1 MKSILYFFDCGCF
14 VIFIVSKHLNKSIA
28 SQPLIIL
35 LMEEYKMKKTYA
47 LFIVIILVVSSY
59 VVVATTISQQLNNYD
74 IDIKNDNEQQSI
86 SRSEENIT
94 ISFTKAPLFLG
105 VNIEIQNK
113 GLNTLEDVK
122 WSFRAKPQISGTGL
136 VYNDQIRSGTIDQL
150 DANELVT
157 IPLRPLKGQT
167 SSPFGLGLFYFNAS
181 VTTSDSFYRSSQ
193 LCWLILILM
202 INLKSTYTDIPPIE
216 AFSLYE
222 NGTFDVIIDVVGL
235 NIYSL
240 GHLPGA
246 VNYIWADGT
255 LNETIPT
262 LDKNLTYLVYC
273 HTDPPSTASAQA
285 MVNAGFP
292 YVYRLEGNYRAWVDA
307 GYPIET

>member
-1 MKSILYFFDCGCF
+1 MKKKYVIL
-14 VIFIVSKHLNKSIA
+14 VT
-28 SQPLIIL
+28 IL
-35 LMEEYKMKKTYA
+35 L
-47 LFIVIILVVSSY
+47 VISNY
-59 VVVATTISQQLNNYD
+59 VVVGAAFSQQLNHST
-74 IDIKNDNEQQSI
+74 IDMKEENEQQSTHQ
-86 SRSEENIT
+86 SEDDIT
-94 ISFTKAPLFLG
+94 ISFSKAPLFFG
-105 VNIEIQNK
+105 VNIEIQNT
-113 GLNTLEDVK
+113 GNETLQDVK

-136 VYNDQIRSGTIDQL
+136 IYKDQIRAGVIDQL

-157 IPLRPLKGQT
+157 IPLRPLLSQT
-167 SSPFGLGLFYFNAS
+167 RSPFGLGLFYMNAS
-181 VTTSDSFYRSSQ
+181 VTTSGAFYRSSQ
-193 LCWLILILM
+193 LCWLIFVLM
-202 INLKSTYTDIPPIE
+202 LNFKPTYIDIPPAE

-222 NGTFDVIIDVVGL
+222 NGTFDLIIDVVGL

-246 VNYIWADGT
+246 VNYVWADGT
-255 LNETIPT
+255 LNQTIPT

-292 YVYRLEGNYRAWVDA
+292 HVYRLEGNYRAWVDA

>member
-1 MKSILYFFDCGCF
+1 MKKRY
-14 VIFIVSKHLNKSIA
+14 VIFLT
-28 SQPLIIL
+28 
-35 LMEEYKMKKTYA
+35 LM
-47 LFIVIILVVSSY
+47 LVLSSY
-59 VVVATTISQQLNNYD
+59 IVVGTTISNSLNQD
-74 IDIKNDNEQQSI
+74 TSKTKNGTEEQSTLQS
-86 SRSEENIT
+86 EDDIT
-94 ISFTKAPLFLG
+94 ISFSKAPLFLG
-105 VNIEIQNK
+105 INIEIQNN
-113 GLNTLEDVK
+113 GNETYQDVQ

-136 VYNDQIRSGTIDQL
+136 IYKDQIRSGTIDQL
-150 DANELVT
+150 DANELLT
-157 IPLRPLKGQT
+157 IPLRPLKRQT

-181 VTTSDSFYRSSQ
+181 VSTSNTFYRSSQ
-193 LCWLILILM
+193 LCGLVFFFM
-202 INLKSTYTDIPPIE
+202 VNLKPTYMDILPAE

-222 NGTFDVIIDVVGL
+222 NGTFDLIIDVVGL

-255 LNETIPT
+255 LNETIST

-285 MVNAGFP
+285 LVNAGFP